1 MNSVKIILAVVVIA
15 TLCFFS
21 WKWMQV
27 EELDAIE
34 EEEAPINIF
43 YNEME
48 NLVDSLDNMP
58 ANEFCKTF
66 YEIVQHRIN
75 DLSTQ
80 QLLGDGS
87 HENSQLNKVLLKNL
101 YSAYAPKFAEQAM
114 YVFSQSSWKQKDL
127 DFIRSELQIL
137 KSSVYLDP
145 AGPLA
150 NTRFSSIKNT
160 LDKYDEINNFISG
173 CDSFNYSNNDLTQ
186 NFPDLSNKINES
198 RAYLDNIVGSSYV
211 NNCNNLRITLA
222 SIPYNLFKKHIKYL
236 KLKIETHGKKYKTIM
251 TQPDYNT
258 LIYNP
263 LYDKLKSLDNHVY
276 SVEKFYFRQ
285 IKEDLG
291 FLLSEFNDKAYDH
304 YFPQYD
310 CETKKA
316 NIGDACND
324 YNSVTNNDII
334 QFDCSCKG
342 TP

>member
-1 MNSVKIILAVVVIA
+1 MNAVKIILAVVVIA

-21 WKWMQV
+21 WEWMQV
-27 EELDAIE
+27 GECNASED
-34 EEEAPINIF
+34 EEAPINIF

-80 QLLGDGS
+80 QLLGDDS
-87 HENSQLNKVLLKNL
+87 YENSQLNKVLLKNL

-114 YVFSQSSWKQKDL
+114 YVFSQSSWKQEDL
-127 DFIRSELQIL
+127 NFIRSELKIL
-137 KSSVYLDP
+137 KNSTYLDP

-150 NTRFSSIKNT
+150 NTLFSSIKNT

-198 RAYLDNIVGSSYV
+198 RAYLENIVGSSYV

-236 KLKIETHGKKYKTIM
+236 NQKIQKQGIAYDTIKA
-251 TQPDYNT
+251 QPDYNNF
-258 LIYNP
+258 IYGP
-263 LYDKLKSLDNHVY
+263 LLNEINSLDNNVY
-276 SVEKFYFRQ
+276 NVGGNYFEQ
-285 IKEDLG
+285 STKDLKN
-291 FLLSEFNDKAYDH
+291 LLSEFNEKAYDH

-324 YNSVTNNDII
+324 YNSSTHNDII
-334 QFDCSCKG
+334 RIDCSCKG